1 MADLNTKIQFMKGVG
16 PKIGAKLNKLGLE
29 TAGDILF
36 YYPRNYL
43 DFTRITKIADIRSN
57 EGEKVTIQ
65 GRILGIS
72 NKRTSRR
79 RFTVTEAVVEDNTG
93 SIKVIWFNQPF
104 LLKMLPAGREVIL
117 HGKIDFNFYTREVV
131 MESPVRTLF
140 PRIEPIYGET
150 AGLTSKYISK
160 LVSSLKSQIF
170 TIEEYL
176 PDYLLCHSEAD
187 LSAEESS
194 EAMRPIGL
202 DPSPRQ
208 VGTQDDKLLGIQE
221 ALQNIHFPQ
230 NSEMLEKSRR
240 RIAFDELFMISLRA
254 NLSKEEIKKE
264 NAPVISDKKEGCKEF
279 ESSLPFEL
287 TGDQAKTTRQILDD
301 MKKNVPMN
309 RLLNGDVGSGKTAV
323 AAIAAYVA
331 VKAGYRVAVMCP
343 TSILASQHFE
353 TFCNMFKNFDI
364 GVGLYTR
371 ERKERSI
378 MINPLAG
385 EQKSKSHYSSFPAAA
400 GSRHGGDIIHNSNI
414 IIGTQAL
421 IQEGVDLEN
430 LGLVI
435 VDEQHR
441 FGVKQ
446 RGALLSLQSAV
457 SSQQSDQKTA
467 NCQLPTTNRMRPHFL
482 SMTAT
487 PIPRTLHLALFG
499 DLDISVI
506 KEKPKDRKEIKTRFV
521 LPQNRNKA
529 YEFIRAHLKAGR
541 QAFVVCPL
549 IEETENSESEELALF
564 GDERKTVKVE
574 YEKLQKI
581 YPEFKIN
588 MLHGK
593 MKAKEKDEIMAEFMA
608 NRTQILVSTSVVEVG
623 VDVPNATIMV
633 IEDAERF
640 GLAQIHQFRGRVGRA
655 EHQSFCLLFSPT
667 MSEKALHRLRSLEA
681 TSDGFRLAE
690 IDLETRGPGAVF
702 GTEQSGLLD
711 LKMANFSDRE
721 LIEEASNAAK
731 LVVESDPELKNHP
744 LLKEKIADY
753 LQNKHLE

>member
-1 MADLNTKIQFMKGVG
+1 MSNLNTKIEFMKGVG

-29 TAGDILF
+29 TAEDLLF
-36 YYPRNYL
+36 YYPRTYL
-43 DFTRITKIADIRSN
+43 DFTRITKIADIKAN
-57 EGEKVTIQ
+57 EVERVTIQ

-79 RFTVTEAVVEDNTG
+79 RFTVTEAVVEDSTG
-93 SIKVIWFNQPF
+93 SIKIVWFNQPF

-117 HGKIDFNFYTREVV
+117 HGKINFNFYTREVV
-131 MESPVRTLF
+131 MESPMRAAF
-140 PRIEPIYGET
+140 PSIVPVYGET
-150 AGLTSKYISK
+150 SGLTSVFIRRLISNSKFLISNINEYIPVTILEKYS
-160 LVSSLKSQIF
+160 
-170 TIEEYL
+170 
-176 PDYLLCHSEAD
+176 
-187 LSAEESS
+187 
-194 EAMRPIGL
+194 
-202 DPSPRQ
+202 
-208 VGTQDDKLLGIQE
+208 LLGIQE

-230 NSEMLEKSRR
+230 NTEILEKSRR
-240 RIAFDELFMISLRA
+240 RIAFDELFMIALRA

-264 NAPVISDKKEGCKEF
+264 NAPVIDDKKEDFKQF
-279 ESSLPFEL
+279 VSSLPFEL
-287 TGDQAKTTRQILDD
+287 TGDQDKTTRQILDD
-301 MKKNVPMN
+301 MKKSVHMN

-331 VKAGYRVAVMCP
+331 VKAGYRVAFMCP
-343 TSILASQHFE
+343 TSILATQHFE
-353 TFCNMFKNFDI
+353 TFCKLFEDHCI
-364 GVGLYTR
+364 SIALYTR
-371 ERKERSI
+371 ERKEASQ
-378 MINPLAG
+378 NPNNKL
-385 EQKSKSHYSSFPAAA
+385 QISNKIQNPKSKYQTLKS
-400 GSRHGGDIIHNSNI
+400 DI

-421 IQEGVDLEN
+421 IQEGVDLDN

-457 SSQQSDQKTA
+457 SSEQLDKKTA
-467 NCQLPTTNRMRPHFL
+467 NCQPQTANRMRPHFL

-549 IEETENSESEELALF
+549 IEETESSESEGLGLF
-564 GDERKTVKVE
+564 GDERKTVKAE
-574 YEKLQKI
+574 YEKLLKI
-581 YPEFKIN
+581 YPEFKIS

-593 MKAKEKDEIMAEFMA
+593 MKAKEKDEIMAEFMT

-681 TSDGFRLAE
+681 TSDGFKLAE

-731 LVVESDPELKNHP
+731 LVVENDPELRNHL